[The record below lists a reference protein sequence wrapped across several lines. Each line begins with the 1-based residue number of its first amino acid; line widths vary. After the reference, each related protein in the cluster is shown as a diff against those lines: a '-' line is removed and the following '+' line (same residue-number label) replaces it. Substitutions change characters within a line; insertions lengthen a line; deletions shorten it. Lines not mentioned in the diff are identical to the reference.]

1 MLSESEQM
9 RREADDTGPYAEF
22 EHWRLLN
29 ARFNSVLEQIRSHDC
44 SMAIQILHIS
54 KSKILKVPAAYLA
67 TQGRPQDFFQG
78 RAIGGGRDQWLGGT
92 MASAEHEPI
101 MGVWGRALS
110 GVQGQSPWSGGQ
122 GGEAPLKLKAFWS
135 LDVQRSR
142 QI

>member
-78 RAIGGGRDQWLGGT
+78 RAIGGGSGQWLGGHHGECG
-92 MASAEHEPI
+92 ARAYNWGLGAEPPA
-101 MGVWGRALS
+101 GSRDRAP
-110 GVQGQSPWSGGQ
+110 G
-122 GGEAPLKLKAFWS
+122 
-135 LDVQRSR
+135 
-142 QI
+142 

>member
-92 MASAEHEPI
+92 MASAGSQAYNGDLGAEPPA
-101 MGVWGRALS
+101 GSRGKAP
-110 GVQGQSPWSGGQ
+110 GQE
-122 GGEAPLKLKAFWS
+122 GEATLKLKAFQS
-135 LDVQRSR
+135 LDDQRSR